1 MKISEFTYR
10 GPDAEDQT
18 LSFECKA
25 TVENDSD
32 FPVEMIKTSA
42 CLVNSDGVCVGG
54 SSDDE
59 IDTFIDPKESSEIDI
74 STGWNTNSAGFNN
87 ELNKIKVISDIVM
100 YRREFSKL
108 GLIDVPKKD
117 LTCEFVSKQSTIA
130 GLVEILGA
138 TCFRDKPNDDGDV
151 GVELFCGVRNISN
164 IYIEKVSIKM
174 ILIDQEDA
182 QIEDTEQNDT
192 LPPRVAKV
200 INPSLYGVKPGKL
213 RNSSLRITASIYL
226 PVAHFSAEAVAVK
239 EK

>member
-1 MKISEFTYR
+1 MKISSFTYT
-10 GPDAEDQT
+10 GPDAEDQS
-18 LSFECKA
+18 LSFDLEA

-42 CLVNSDGVCVGG
+42 CIVNSDGICVGG

-74 STGWNTNSAGFNN
+74 STGWNIPSAGFS
-87 ELNKIKVISDIVM
+87 ELNKIKIVSDIVM

-108 GLIDVPKKD
+108 GLIDVPKKE
-117 LTCEFVSKQSTIA
+117 LTCEFVPKTSTIA

-138 TCFRDKPNDDGDV
+138 TCYREKQDDEGDV
-151 GVELFCGVRNISN
+151 GVQLYCGVRNISN

-174 ILIDQEDA
+174 ILIDQEEA
-182 QIEDTEQNDT
+182 QIEDSESSET

-200 INPSLYGVKPGKL
+200 INPSFYGVKAGKL

-226 PVAHFSAEAVAVK
+226 PVDHNSAESVAVK
-239 EK
+239 QK

>member
-1 MKISEFTYR
+1 MKITEFTYR
-10 GPDAEDQT
+10 GPDSEDQS
-18 LSFECKA
+18 LSFDCKG
-25 TVENDSD
+25 TVENASD

-59 IDTFIDPKESSEIDI
+59 IDTFIDPKESSEISI
-74 STGWNTNSAGFNN
+74 NAGWNTPSAGFNN
-87 ELNKIKVISDIVM
+87 ELNKIKVVSDIVM

-117 LTCEFVSKQSTIA
+117 LTCEFVPKTSTIA

-138 TCFRDKPNDDGDV
+138 TCFREKPDDDGDIRI
-151 GVELFCGVRNISN
+151 ELNCGVRNISN
-164 IYIEKVSIKM
+164 TYIEKVAIKM

-182 QIEDTEQNDT
+182 QIEDSEENTT
-192 LPPRVAKV
+192 LPPRVGK
-200 INPSLYGVKPGKL
+200 IMNPSFYGIKPGKL

-226 PVAHFSAEAVAVK
+226 PVAHFSASCLD
-239 EK
+239 

>member
-1 MKISEFTYR
+1 MKITEFTYR
-10 GPDAEDQT
+10 GPDAEDQS
-18 LSFECKA
+18 LSFDCKA
-25 TVENDSD
+25 TVENNSD

-54 SSDDE
+54 NSDDE

-74 STGWNTNSAGFNN
+74 QTGWNIPSSGFN
-87 ELNKIKVISDIVM
+87 ELNKMKVVSDIVM

-117 LTCEFVSKQSTIA
+117 FTCEFVPKTSIIA

-138 TCFRDKPNDDGDV
+138 TCLREKPDDDGDV
-151 GVELFCGVRNISN
+151 RVQLYCGVRNISN
-164 IYIEKVSIKM
+164 TYIEKVSIKM
-174 ILIDQEDA
+174 ILIDQEEA
-182 QIEDTEQNDT
+182 QIEDSESYET

-200 INPSLYGVKPGKL
+200 LNPSFYGVKPGKL

-226 PVAHFSAEAVAVK
+226 PVDHNSAESVAVK

>member
-1 MKISEFTYR
+1 MKISSFTYT
-10 GPDAEDQT
+10 GPDAEDQS
-18 LSFECKA
+18 LNFDCEA

-59 IDTFIDPKESSEIDI
+59 IDTFIDPKESSEISI
-74 STGWNTNSAGFNN
+74 NAGWNTNSAGFNN
-87 ELNKIKVISDIVM
+87 ELNKIKVVSDIVM

-108 GLIDVPKKD
+108 GLIDTPQKDLSCEFVPKK
-117 LTCEFVSKQSTIA
+117 STIS
-130 GLVEILGA
+130 GLVEILGV
-138 TCFRDKPNDDGDV
+138 TCFREKPDDDGDV
-151 GVELFCGVRNISN
+151 RIELNCGVRNISN
-164 IYIEKVSIKM
+164 TYIEKVAIKM

-182 QIEDTEQNDT
+182 QIEDSESYEA
-192 LPPRVAKV
+192 LPPRVAK
-200 INPSLYGVKPGKL
+200 ILNPSFYGVKPGKL

-226 PVAHFSAEAVAVK
+226 PVAHNSAEAVAVK